1 MTKNETHFAKI
12 DGKWYPFYKLQEE
25 KNKTREEIK
34 KLYVWI
40 DIDFT

>member
-1 MTKNETHFAKI
+1 MTKNETHFAKVNG
-12 DGKWYPFYKLQEE
+12 DWKAFYKIE
-25 KNKTREEIK
+25 KESGKTREEIK